1 MRQDLLQMIL
11 VIGKTILS
19 NAFGEKKDRKDN
31 FLSIYGKRKMH
42 FYKYR
47 LNMVEE
53 VFKKIKSTHKQ
64 IISYQFLLV

>member
-1 MRQDLLQMIL
+1 MHS
-11 VIGKTILS
+11 GKKKI
-19 NAFGEKKDRKDN
+19 EKII
-31 FLSIYGKRKMH
+31 FLSIYGKRKMQ